1 MMVYS
6 DYLSAVIQRYLLAR
20 EMIKN
25 VKKRLSK
32 VGIGINLLEQ
42 ISRNTNHSVKNAYS
56 EKTGRLTMNTFCI
69 TLQIFIVRNRK
80 MSNVRRRGQ
89 KLVENTRQVE
99 DKEVDFK
106 QQQAE

>member
-25 VKKRLSK
+25 VKKRLAK

-42 ISRNTNHSVKNAYS
+42 ISRNTNHSVKNANAAKQ
-56 EKTGRLTMNTFCI
+56 ED
-69 TLQIFIVRNRK
+69 LQ
-80 MSNVRRRGQ
+80 
-89 KLVENTRQVE
+89 
-99 DKEVDFK
+99 
-106 QQQAE
+106 